1 MLELYIGDFYNPDA
15 DGESWEDYVR
25 RKQKEEESQLSF
37 NQKAILLGVF
47 VVVASFLYSY
57 IVNSPDKDK

>member
-15 DGESWEDYVR
+15 DGEPWEDYVR